1 MVKKRNMAKN
11 WESYVQLNKLQ
22 WKDAFMHK
30 KRHILSIIVALL
42 FIADAYAGH
51 GLSNEAFITKQWRD
65 LETPRS
71 VLVNPSFAAY
81 CNWITLS
88 SALSMTQL
96 NRFYLA
102 GLQGIIPI
110 TPLAYR
116 SHTVGFGYIGYTSG
130 KFDRTVWEGN
140 RICREENGNKY
151 NEHYGTVSYSMQ
163 PFPSLAVG
171 SNINFSY
178 QNNFG
183 SPVIDGAFDLGT
195 SYVID
200 NVNLGKHV
208 FGICFQN
215 PAAISRYERPVFTS
229 DIGVSWGFEKMIKTV
244 AFNGGLEFN
253 YRSFYGE
260 HFGSSRKDVT
270 GRLGAK
276 INKLLQI
283 YIQGGREYLGFS
295 VNFNFDTTSKML
307 PEKVQST
314 STAMQVLF
322 TKAQFA
328 PANTIYLAAE
338 LGKNRNVIRGDANEI
353 YMRARQKLAD
363 KCYFE
368 AYALFSL
375 FEKEYSRFIK
385 IDEVRMLS
393 AYCLEKMFQHDK
405 CIEKYNQTKELYT
418 YKTSENE
425 SNVIGAANLGLLRV
439 YRQTADSQTVV
450 SQFRLLQESKALDTL
465 KAHGWYEL
473 GQFYINNEKWIDA
486 ATAFEKIKPNH
497 YDYPFAQH
505 SIVMCDEMDNLKG
518 IESDTLKYAR
528 SKARR
533 HLKEVIEFNAVSES
547 QKKMQERAKYLLG
560 CAYYENNEFENAHK
574 QLRMI
579 PDTSE
584 YYHDGL
590 NIIGWALFKSKNW
603 GKSREAAEVMQNSDK
618 PEVRADGYILEA
630 YSLLL
635 DNSVKQS
642 NEKRL
647 ERAKE
652 CTDKALGLLP
662 KIEKSLTI
670 DIQKIRSE
678 IDSLTIE
685 ESKLIEDYKNKLES
699 GMERQFLFKT
709 IEEFG
714 KKASKLRNDILYNI
728 TVIEN
733 TRHYQSMIDR
743 ITNIINDAEYLRAI
757 VGKRLMYDNQKNF
770 EE

>member
-1 MVKKRNMAKN
+1 MAKKRNMAKN
-11 WESYVQLNKLQ
+11 WESCVQLNKLQ

-30 KRHILSIIVALL
+30 NRYIMSISVTLL
-42 FIADAYAGH
+42 LIASTYAGH
-51 GLSNEAFITKQWRD
+51 GLSNEVFINKQWRD

-81 CNWITLS
+81 CNWITIS

-102 GLQGIIPI
+102 SLQGIIPL

-130 KFDRTVWEGN
+130 KFDRTVWERN
-140 RICREENGNKY
+140 RISREEDCNKY
-151 NEHYGTVSYSMQ
+151 SEHYGTISYSMQ

-171 SNINFSY
+171 SNINLSY

-183 SPVIDGAFDLGT
+183 NPIIDGAFDLGA

-215 PAAISRYERPVFTS
+215 PAAISRYERPVFS
-229 DIGVSWGFEKMIKTV
+229 PDIGVSWGFEKIIKSII
-244 AFNGGLEFN
+244 FNGGLELN

-270 GRLGAK
+270 GRFGAK
-276 INKLLQI
+276 VNKLLQI

-307 PEKVQST
+307 PEKVQSA

-338 LGKNRNVIRGDANEI
+338 LGKNRNVISGDANEI
-353 YMRARQKLAD
+353 YIKARQKLSD
-363 KCYFE
+363 KCYLE

-375 FEKEYSRFIK
+375 LEKEYSRFIK

-393 AYCLEKMFQHDK
+393 AYCLEKMYLYDK
-405 CIEKYNQTKELYT
+405 SIKKYNQTKELYT

-425 SNVIGAANLGLLRV
+425 SNVIGAANLGLLRI
-439 YRQTADSQTVV
+439 YRQTADSQTVI
-450 SQFRLLQESKALDTL
+450 SQFRLLKESKALDSL

-473 GQFYINNEKWIDA
+473 GQYHFYNEKWIDA
-486 ATAFEKIKPNH
+486 ATAFGNIKPNH

-505 SIVMCDEMDNLKG
+505 SIVMCDEMDNFKD

-533 HLKEVIEFNAVSES
+533 HLKEVIEFKAVSES
-547 QKKMQERAKYLLG
+547 QKKIQERAKYLLG

-574 QLRMI
+574 QLEKI
-579 PDTSE
+579 PYTSE

-603 GKSREAAEVMQNSDK
+603 EKSREAAEVMQNSDK
-618 PEVRADGYILEA
+618 LEVRADGYILEA

-635 DNSVKQS
+635 DNSEKQS
-642 NEKRL
+642 NEKKL

-652 CTDKALGLLP
+652 CTDRALGLLP
-662 KIEKSLTI
+662 KIEENLTVNI
-670 DIQKIRSE
+670 KKIRSE

-685 ESKLIEDYKNKLES
+685 ELKLIEDYKNKLES

-714 KKASKLRNDILYNI
+714 RKASKLRNDILHDI

-733 TRHYQSMIDR
+733 TRHYQSIIDR
-743 ITNIINDAEYLRAI
+743 ITNIIEDAEYLRAI
-757 VGKRLMYDNQKNF
+757 VGKRLMYHNQKDS